1 MQQEERQVETE
12 GRVKWETELEAR
24 VQQRTF
30 ELEVLYELAQ
40 GIGYTLSYAELF
52 QLLVESLHRVVQYDV
67 AATLLFV
74 EGHQELC
81 LYPTVPLAVAARS
94 QAREQILRTFRGLTD
109 WNPQLHPLQ
118 SQMRDN
124 LIRNPHAPPI
134 QDLKSIFQVPLIVGT
149 QQETVGLLLVGAERE
164 AAFHEGQLRI
174 LFTLAN
180 QAATSVERLRS
191 LLATQ
196 QARLETL
203 VERLP
208 TGVLLLSADNV
219 LRLANPLGRSYLA
232 MLGPFALGEPLIHLG
247 NLPLR
252 RLFEVTPDM
261 PPLEV
266 ISDGPPP
273 HTFEV
278 QAQYIEVGPEAG
290 GHIVV
295 LNDVTREREIQERA
309 EEQSR
314 LAAVG
319 QLAAGIAHDFNNLLA
334 AILLNTDMLDR
345 SQEIRERNRSRVQTV
360 SQLSKQ
366 AAHLIGQILDFSR
379 QAVIERA
386 TFDMLPMLKESVKL
400 LERILPESIGLD
412 LDIEPG
418 EYMVK
423 ADPTRMQQVFMNL
436 AVNARDA
443 MPNGGNLDLHL
454 QRVTVPDDTG
464 RILTNLMPGHWLAL
478 QVSDNGV
485 GIPPDVLPRVFEPFF
500 TTKPPGQG
508 TGLGLS
514 QVYGIIKQHGG
525 EITVHSTLGKGTIFR
540 IYLPLV
546 SSRPETPLVQT
557 ETSEADRPELL
568 LVVEDNQATRE
579 TLVEALELLGYRIL
593 AAENAEEALTAF
605 RQHAE
610 EIALVIT
617 DLVMPGY
624 SGLDLHKA
632 LQDRGSQVPLI
643 VLTGYPVQ
651 AHEREALSDRK
662 VEWLQKP
669 IGLNDLSFQV
679 QRMLESGRR
688 H

>member
-1 MQQEERQVETE
+1 MQQEDWQAEAKLQVEME
-12 GRVKWETELEAR
+12 AELEAR
-24 VQQRTF
+24 VRQRTF

-40 GIGYTLSYAELF
+40 AIGYTLSYAELF
-52 QLLVESLHRVVQYDV
+52 QLLVESLHRIVQYDV

-81 LYPTVPLAVAARS
+81 LYPTVPLSVAARS

-109 WNPQLHPLQ
+109 WNPQNHPLQ
-118 SQMRDN
+118 SLVREEMIRD
-124 LIRNPHAPPI
+124 PHARPVEHL
-134 QDLKSIFQVPLIVGT
+134 QSVFQVPLIVGP

-164 AAFHEGQLRI
+164 AAFHESQLRI
-174 LFTLAN
+174 LFTLAG

-208 TGVLLLSADNV
+208 TGVLLLSADNI
-219 LRLANPLGRSYLA
+219 LRLANPLGRSYLS
-232 MLGPFALGEPLIHLG
+232 MLGPFALGEPLVHLG
-247 NLPLR
+247 NVPLK
-252 RLFEVTPDM
+252 RLFDTNSGL
-261 PPLEV
+261 PPMEIV
-266 ISDGPPP
+266 SAGPPQ
-273 HTFEV
+273 HIFEV

-345 SQEIRERNRSRVQTV
+345 SQDIRDRNRSRVQTV

-400 LERILPESIGLD
+400 LERILPESIGLS
-412 LDIEPG
+412 LSIGPG
-418 EYMVK
+418 EYVVK

-454 QRVTVPDDTG
+454 ERVLTPEDTG
-464 RILTNLMPGHWLAL
+464 YSLDELSPGPWLAL

-485 GIPPDVLPRVFEPFF
+485 GISPEVLPRVFEPFF

-525 EITVHSTLGKGTIFR
+525 EITVHSTPGKGTSFR

-546 SSRPETPLVQT
+546 SSRPESSVVQS
-557 ETSEADRPELL
+557 ETNDTNGRELL
-568 LVVEDNQATRE
+568 LLVEDNKATRE

-593 AAENAEEALTAF
+593 AAENAEEALTFFGA
-605 RQHAE
+605 HAH
-610 EIALVIT
+610 EISLVIT

-679 QRMLESGRR
+679 QRMLDSVRKS
-688 H
+688 